1 MYRLNWKWG
10 ETSPI
15 CARVSSETEVHAGDL
30 LWLDEDGKAKPAS
43 EFPKSDDLVSTQSA
57 FSLKF
62 LGIAMQSS
70 PSGKES
76 AIRTATTGTFEFSE
90 ETQDGIPE
98 TLGTYV
104 GANLNPAQT
113 HLQRSSVVAVSS
125 AKCAFGRIVHLE
137 NVPTGKAFVAIV
149 STVIRGGVPGSDP
162 HHVV

>member
-15 CARVSSETEVHAGDL
+15 CARVSAETDVHAGDL
-30 LWLDEDGKAKPAS
+30 LWLDSDGMAKPAS
-43 EFPKSDDLVSTQSA
+43 EFPKSTDLAGTQAA

-70 PSGKES
+70 PLGKES
-76 AIRTATTGTFEFSE
+76 AIRTATTGTFEFDD
-90 ETQDGIPE
+90 ETQDGVQEI
-98 TLGTYV
+98 LGTYV
-104 GANLNPAQT
+104 GANLNAAQT

-137 NVPTGKAFVAIV
+137 NVPVGKVFAAIV

-162 HHVV
+162 HHAV